1 MTSVRREA
9 NGCHSP
15 VRSSEGT
22 LALDPMTLGE
32 LSYQVSRRVTAASGQ
47 SSIVG
52 FTMTSFGSSLYH
64 LSAFLKFAYIKVDDV
79 PGH

>member
-1 MTSVRREA
+1 
-9 NGCHSP
+9 
-15 VRSSEGT
+15 
-22 LALDPMTLGE
+22 MTLGE